1 VDEFY
6 RPAEDSMLLLRY
18 VIRLVE
24 GSVLDMGTGSG
35 VLAVEAAL
43 KPGVT
48 KVLAVDINPAAIE
61 ETRRRAAE
69 QGVTN
74 KISFKVG
81 DLFEGITERFDWIV
95 FNPPYLPEEGAED
108 PSWEGGPKGTEITE
122 RFLRDAASRIKKDGS
137 ILLAY
142 SNLTGLD
149 SSKHVEYDW
158 EVLEEMPLFFE
169 KLYCARLRPVS
180 PT

>member
-6 RPAEDSMLLLRY
+6 RPAEDSMLLLRH

-35 VLAVEAAL
+35 ILAVEAAL

-48 KVLAVDINPAAIE
+48 NVLAVDINPSAIE

-69 QGVTN
+69 QGASN
-74 KISFKVG
+74 KIGFKVG
-81 DLFEGITERFDWIV
+81 DLFEGITGRFDWIV
-95 FNPPYLPEEGAED
+95 FNPPYLPEEGVED
-108 PSWEGGPKGTEITE
+108 SSWEGGPRGTEITE
-122 RFLRDAASRIKKDGS
+122 RFLKDAASHLKKDGS
-137 ILLAY
+137 ILLVY
-142 SNLTGLD
+142 SSLTGLD
-149 SSKHVEYDW
+149 PSEYAEYDW

>member
-61 ETRRRAAE
+61 ETRRRATE
-69 QGVTN
+69 QGVSN

-81 DLFEGITERFDWIV
+81 DLFEGITERFDWII

-122 RFLRDAASRIKKDGS
+122 RFLRDAASRLKKDGS
-137 ILLAY
+137 VLLVY
-142 SNLTGLD
+142 SNLTGLHP
-149 SSKHVEYDW
+149 SEYVEYDW